1 MIKLSKECQIISS
14 IVVLLFSAV
23 PVGAFYNPSQGRWL
37 SRDPISDDAF
47 IIRLAIDE
55 EVPSKESDLY
65 SFLRNAT
72 PKRTDFLGLFSN
84 FIDCDCCQV
93 EGLRN
98 DEGVAQTHI
107 ANLKTSIQAVLPD
120 ILANPARYRSEKE
133 CP

>member
-65 SFLRNAT
+65 SFFAERHAETNRFFGIVLELHRLR
-72 PKRTDFLGLFSN
+72 L
-84 FIDCDCCQV
+84 
-93 EGLRN
+93 
-98 DEGVAQTHI
+98 
-107 ANLKTSIQAVLPD
+107 LPG
-120 ILANPARYRSEKE
+120 
-133 CP
+133 